1 MIVGMAGDIMRTRHA
16 VVAAI
21 CCCGWLASCSRDAN
35 PPPSAAAAAPRFKAP
50 GPARKGPSVE
60 ELTAGMATAPTMGKS
75 SLPADLKF
83 ELDQRPKIGQVV
95 EINLALVPKVDGG
108 PATVQAS
115 GSQGLDATQGDS
127 PFEVAEVAAGEV
139 YRHTLHVTPT
149 MEGVLL
155 VNLTV
160 SLKHDDVSD
169 SQVFFVPV
177 IVDR

>member
-1 MIVGMAGDIMRTRHA
+1 
-16 VVAAI
+16 
-21 CCCGWLASCSRDAN
+21 
-35 PPPSAAAAAPRFKAP
+35 
-50 GPARKGPSVE
+50 
-60 ELTAGMATAPTMGKS
+60 MATAPTMGKS

>member
-1 MIVGMAGDIMRTRHA
+1 MRTTHA
-16 VVAAI
+16 VIAVI
-21 CCCGWLASCSRDAN
+21 CCCGWLAACSQDAS
-35 PPPSAAAAAPRFKAP
+35 PPPSSAATPRFKAP
-50 GPARKGPSVE
+50 GQARKGPSVE
-60 ELTAGMATAPTMGKS
+60 ELTAGMASAPTMGKAP
-75 SLPADLKF
+75 LVADLKF
-83 ELDQRPKIGQVV
+83 ELGQRPNIGQAV
-95 EINLALVPKVDGG
+95 EINLALVPKFDGG
-108 PATVQAS
+108 PATVQLS
-115 GSQGLDATQGDS
+115 GSQGLDATQGDV

-160 SLKHDDVSD
+160 SLKHDEVSD